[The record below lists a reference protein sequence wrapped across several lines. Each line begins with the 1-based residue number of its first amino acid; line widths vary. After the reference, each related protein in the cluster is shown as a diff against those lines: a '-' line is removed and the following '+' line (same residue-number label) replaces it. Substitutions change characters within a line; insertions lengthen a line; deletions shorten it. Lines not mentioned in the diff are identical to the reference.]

1 MSSIGMSAALSG
13 LTAMQAAMNAAS
25 QDIANVNTPGY
36 TRTRADLSTVMG
48 GGVLDSGS
56 GVTVTSIQQLRD
68 VFLTAS
74 ANSATATSAAAQAT
88 SDGLSNVQDIMG
100 ENGTTGLGSQMD
112 AFWSSWDTL
121 ANNPTL
127 AGGSQLVMAQASTLA
142 QTLNSKTGQ
151 LSAAAS
157 SALGQAGSQLATV
170 NQTLSQIASLNTQI
184 TSLGANNANANGLI
198 DQRGQLLTTLSGL
211 AGTTTRNEEDGSVT
225 VLSGGM
231 RLVQGSVSDTLTQST
246 TQPGVI
252 LSTLAKEPVPL
263 TGGTIGAL
271 STLARTTIPSYQAQ
285 LDSVATSLATTVNTQ
300 LASGYTASGV
310 SGSTLP
316 MFTSTNSQPMS
327 AATIVVNPA
336 LTADTNQLAL
346 SSASDGTDVKNA
358 QAMAELGSSQT
369 GPDATYRTMIGSL
382 GLAASGATAASA
394 TADAAQTSANA
405 ASDSVSGVNLDEE
418 LANMLQFQNAYAA
431 AAKTLTALNSTIQSL
446 LAAV

>member
-68 VFLTAS
+68 AFLTAS

-88 SDGLSNVQDIMG
+88 SDGLGNVQDIMG

-127 AGGSQLVMAQASTLA
+127 AGGPQLVMAQASTLA

-151 LSAAAS
+151 LAAAAT

-211 AGTTTRNEEDGSVT
+211 AGTTNRNEEDGSVT

-231 RLVQGSVSDTLTQST
+231 RLVQGAVSDTLTQST

-252 LSTLAKEPVPL
+252 LSTLAKEAVPL

-310 SGSTLP
+310 SGTTLP

-336 LTADTNQLAL
+336 LTADTSQLAL
-346 SSASDGTDVKNA
+346 SSASNGTDVKNA

-369 GPDATYRTMIGSL
+369 GPDAIYRTMIGSL

-394 TADAAQTSANA
+394 TADAAKTSANA